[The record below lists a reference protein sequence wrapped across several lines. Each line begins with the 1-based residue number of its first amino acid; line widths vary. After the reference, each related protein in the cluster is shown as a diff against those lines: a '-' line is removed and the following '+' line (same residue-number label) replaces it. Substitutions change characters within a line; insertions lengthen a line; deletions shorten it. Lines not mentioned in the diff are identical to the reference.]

1 MWICFFP
8 IFWHSTFADWFSFW
22 KETRWIVANLMLHP
36 PISQLFRVFIATS
49 FEFAG
54 FIAKSFE
61 DAMSLVMSSF
71 NTAQYIILIT
81 HFIKFLW
88 VVSISALVPTICPL
102 YFIYPLSLISIF
114 SFTLCTKCL
123 HPTSYIKIP
132 SPPLSFPFFS
142 SISSSHFFLFLFF
155 LHSTQNS
162 WINHLR
168 FLVQCQLRKWIF
180 SLLPCSFSLFLS
192 LLLLSHSCLVVEFLI
207 LLSPLPSSLPPSPLH
222 SLYPH
227 CGKPSSHIIKYI
239 IYNFL
244 FFSLSILIKFSFLF
258 SPALSVSPLPL
269 FTYRL

>member
-1 MWICFFP
+1 MKCEFV
-8 IFWHSTFADWFSFW
+8 SFRYFGIPLLLIGFRFG
-22 KETRWIVANLMLHP
+22 KKLAESLQMLHP

-54 FIAKSFE
+54 FIAKSFK

-71 NTAQYIILIT
+71 NTAQYFILIT
-81 HFIKFLW
+81 HCIKFLW

-180 SLLPCSFSLFLS
+180 SLLPCSFPPSSTLILAWSSSFLFSSLLS
-192 LLLLSHSCLVVEFLI
+192 LLLFLLPLYTLFIHIVVNLLLI
-207 LLSPLPSSLPPSPLH
+207 LLS
-222 SLYPH
+222 
-227 CGKPSSHIIKYI
+227 I
-239 IYNFL
+239 
-244 FFSLSILIKFSFLF
+244 
-258 SPALSVSPLPL
+258 
-269 FTYRL
+269 